1 MTTQLV
7 LVPGLVCD
15 ATVWEHAAAALR
27 ASSRVRIAHHGSL
40 DTLGAMAERVLAETE
55 GDFAIAGHS
64 MGGRVALE
72 VFRRAPKRITGIA
85 LLDTGVAP
93 LAAGDAGAREKAGR
107 FELLEIARSQG
118 MAAMAARWVQGMVW
132 PPRLGEADLV
142 QGIIDMFA
150 RSSAEVFGAQIDAL
164 LARPDASALLEQVH
178 CPTLVLCGAEDS
190 WAPAARHE
198 EMAARITGATLT
210 LVPRCGHM
218 STLER
223 PAEVTRALVDW
234 RARL

>member
-1 MTTQLV
+1 MTAQVV
-7 LVPGLVCD
+7 LIPGLVCD
-15 ATVWEHAAAALR
+15 AVVWEHAAAALGTNAR
-27 ASSRVRIAHHGSL
+27 IRIAHHGTL
-40 DTLGAMAERVLAETE
+40 DSLGAMAERVLAETD

-72 VFRRAPKRITGIA
+72 IFRRAPERITGMA

-107 FELLEIARSQG
+107 FELLEIARTQG

-132 PPRLGEADLV
+132 PPRLVEADLI
-142 QGIIDMFA
+142 QGIVAMFA
-150 RSSAEVFGAQIDAL
+150 RSSAGVFGAQINAL
-164 LARPDASALLEQVH
+164 LARPDASALLEQIH
-178 CPTLVLCGAEDS
+178 CPALVLCGAEDS

-198 EMAARITGATLT
+198 EMAAQIAGSTLT

-218 STLER
+218 CTLER
-223 PAEVTRALVDW
+223 PEEVTRALVAW
-234 RARL
+234 RARF